1 MSLIFHTNRSFGVRK
16 LSMFEVL
23 QTNLPQDFG
32 NDAGVQKW
40 IGEIKNDPLI
50 KLSSSIANHSNRVI
64 RKTLSGIDRVANF
77 SLLPITYPVSKILPK
92 TKFELSECP
101 FRAEKPVSILG
112 RGDLIIR
119 QNNFFEN
126 LQLKFKNVANSLE
139 TSKIFIVRTG
149 FKLTRFIL
157 LLPLR
162 FRFANFSKE
171 YYVLTTIDRY
181 FPAFNGPDF
190 CTWMEDS
197 FLPVLLSYY
206 ISGKTT
212 QMKEIADYGIAQER
226 QVRIASEI
234 ISGHFIKS
242 RLLSVSNVSIIDFE
256 FKNNLPALSVKCS
269 IDYIENIV
277 DKDGKNVVGSPDNIK
292 RSDVLVQM
300 IINTEGSLPKW
311 KAYEIRFAS
320 VSDRI

>member
-1 MSLIFHTNRSFGVRK
+1 MALIFHTNCSFGVRK
-16 LSMFEVL
+16 LSMFEAL

-32 NDAGVQKW
+32 NDPGVQKW

-50 KLSSSIANHSNRVI
+50 KLSSSIAKHSHRVI
-64 RKTLSGIDRVANF
+64 RKTLYGIDRVANV

-92 TKFELSECP
+92 TKFELTECP
-101 FRAEKPVSILG
+101 FRAEKPISILG
-112 RGDLIIR
+112 RGDLVVR
-119 QNNFFEN
+119 QNNFLEN
-126 LQLKFKNVANSLE
+126 FQLKCKNVANSLE
-139 TSKIFIVRTG
+139 TSRFFILRNG
-149 FKLTRFIL
+149 FKFARFVL
-157 LLPLR
+157 LLPFR

-181 FPAFNGPDF
+181 FPTFNGPDF

-206 ISGKTT
+206 ISGKTNK
-212 QMKEIADYGIAQER
+212 MKEIADYGIAQER

-256 FKNNLPALSVKCS
+256 FKNNIPALSIKCS
-269 IDYIENIV
+269 IDYIEHIT
-277 DKDGKNVVGSPDNIK
+277 DKNGKDVVGSPDNIK

-300 IINTEGSLPKW
+300 IINTEESIPKW

-320 VSDRI
+320 VNNRI